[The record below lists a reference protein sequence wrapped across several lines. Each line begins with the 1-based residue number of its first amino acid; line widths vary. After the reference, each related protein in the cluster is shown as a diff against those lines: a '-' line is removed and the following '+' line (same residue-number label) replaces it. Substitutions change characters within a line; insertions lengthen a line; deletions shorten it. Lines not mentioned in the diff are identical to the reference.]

1 MLHGKFPVK
10 PMERGIAASDC
21 AAEVVASGPKVAGFR
36 KGDRVTIT
44 CNPATINGDEDE
56 ETTGLGG
63 EHDGVLREYAVF
75 DQKYLVHLPHTM
87 DWKEASTLP
96 IAGVTAWAA
105 LNSDASGPKGRFA
118 LLQGTGGVST
128 FALLLCAAAGIKP
141 IITSGSNDKLKA
153 VQKFGGET
161 GVLGINYKTCQDIP
175 AEVMRLTDGLGVDF
189 VVNTSG
195 FESIP
200 QDIAALRKRNGVI
213 SLVGLLAGIEASW
226 SPRELLNLMYKRG
239 HIRGSNAGSKADLE
253 HLIRFVD
260 ENKIDLTP
268 LIDRVFPFDQSQEAF
283 DYAYSGQ
290 HIGKVIIQVSS
301 D

>member
-21 AAEVVASGPKVAGFR
+21 AAEVVASGPEVAGFR

-105 LNSDASGPKGRFA
+105 LNSEASGPKGRFA
-118 LLQGTGGVST
+118 LLQ
-128 FALLLCAAAGIKP
+128 
-141 IITSGSNDKLKA
+141 A

>member
-1 MLHGKFPVK
+1 MAFPNTYRAFRRLPSNTPGRLEVTTEHTPESLASTEVLLKIHAVSINWRDVAMLH
-10 PMERGIAASDC
+10 
-21 AAEVVASGPKVAGFR
+21 VVASGPEVAGFR

-87 DWKEASTLP
+87 DWKEHQHFLSLA
-96 IAGVTAWAA
+96 V
-105 LNSDASGPKGRFA
+105 A
-118 LLQGTGGVST
+118 LLCCKE
-128 FALLLCAAAGIKP
+128 L
-141 IITSGSNDKLKA
+141 A
-153 VQKFGGET
+153 VLAHSHSSSVPQQKFGGET

>member
-1 MLHGKFPVK
+1 
-10 PMERGIAASDC
+10 
-21 AAEVVASGPKVAGFR
+21 
-36 KGDRVTIT
+36 
-44 CNPATINGDEDE
+44 
-56 ETTGLGG
+56 
-63 EHDGVLREYAVF
+63 
-75 DQKYLVHLPHTM
+75 
-87 DWKEASTLP
+87 
-96 IAGVTAWAA
+96 
-105 LNSDASGPKGRFA
+105 
-118 LLQGTGGVST
+118 
-128 FALLLCAAAGIKP
+128 
-141 IITSGSNDKLKA
+141 
-153 VQKFGGET
+153 
-161 GVLGINYKTCQDIP
+161 
-175 AEVMRLTDGLGVDF
+175 MRLTDGLGVDF

-213 SLVGLLAGIEASW
+213 SLVGLLAGVEASW

-239 HIRGSNAGSKADLE
+239 HIRYVQTCTLHVEPLLTFCSFERGSNAGSKADLE